1 MLRRGITSAS
11 KFRNHMPDFC
21 RLMTDPECW
30 TSDRALNS
38 ERRRKV
44 GDPDSRLVLLMTAL
58 KV

>member
-11 KFRNHMPDFC
+11 KFRNHMPDLC

-30 TSDRALNS
+30 TSDRAPNN
-38 ERRRKV
+38 ERGRKV
-44 GDPDSRLVLLMTAL
+44 GDPDSRLVSLMIAL